1 MKIYFALPAM
11 NEAEYIGETLRCILM
26 QKTECNVEVFV
37 CINQPDSCWEIPD
50 KLEVCLNNQRTFEM
64 LKNISENIHIID
76 RSAKGNGWKGKE
88 TGVGQARNTLMNEIN
103 RLASPEDII
112 ISIDA
117 DSKFD
122 ETYVESIVQNF
133 KTNPTALA
141 LSTPYYH
148 QLTNDEAANKAILRY
163 EIYMRNYSLNMLR
176 IDSPFA
182 FTALGSAMA
191 CRVSAYRK
199 IGEISPMKSGEDFYF
214 LQQLR
219 KIGSLLIWNN
229 SWVYPAARFS
239 DRVFFGTGPA
249 MIKGNQGNWES
260 YPIYCPSFF
269 DEIGETYLNLN
280 LVYSDDFE
288 NNFLNF
294 LKIQF
299 KNENFLDPIRK
310 NCKTAEQFV
319 KAFHFKVDGLR
330 ILQFLK
336 LQQKERGLL
345 DYECLLK
352 SIHVNIPDVEIGKR
366 NLDEVE
372 HLIWFRDL
380 LHTEE
385 IKQLKKKQI
394 LSFS

>member
-1 MKIYFALPAM
+1 MNIYFALPAL
-11 NEAEYIGETLRCILM
+11 NEAEYIGDTLRCVMM
-26 QKTECNVEVFV
+26 QQTECNVEVYV
-37 CINQPDSCWEIPD
+37 CINQPDSWWEDPEKIH
-50 KLEVCLNNQRTFEM
+50 VCLNNQRTFEIVGA
-64 LKNISENIHIID
+64 ISKKIHIID
-76 RSAKGNGWKGKE
+76 RSSKGNGWKGKE

-103 RLASPEDII
+103 RLASPEDLI

-117 DSKFD
+117 DTKF
-122 ETYVESIVQNF
+122 EKSYVETIIQNF
-133 KTNPTALA
+133 KIHQSALA

-148 QLTNDEAANKAILRY
+148 HLTHDEAANKAILRY

-176 IDSPFA
+176 INSPFA

-219 KIGSLLIWNN
+219 KIGSILIWNE
-229 SWVYPAARFS
+229 SHVFPAARFS
-239 DRVFFGTGPA
+239 DRVYFGTGPA

-260 YPIYCPSFF
+260 YPIYCPSLF
-269 DEIGETYLNLN
+269 DEIGETYQHLNQIYKN
-280 LVYSDDFE
+280 SFE

-299 KNENFLDPIRK
+299 KNDNFLDPIRK
-310 NCKTAEQFV
+310 NSKTAEQFV

-336 LQQKERGLL
+336 QQQKERALR
-345 DYECLLK
+345 DYDCLLENIK
-352 SIHVNIPDVEIGKR
+352 VNFLDVEVGER
-366 NLDEVE
+366 NLDDIE

-380 LHTEE
+380 LYTEE
-385 IKQLKKKQI
+385 IKQLKEKQI
-394 LSFS
+394 LRFV